1 MILFLKRLKHFNTS
15 PDKLLIISLNGS
27 SFSRRQDLEMNSR
40 ANDVVDDNDDKSLIW
55 IESYRNIPNFR
66 ASSQYGT

>member
-1 MILFLKRLKHFNTS
+1 
-15 PDKLLIISLNGS
+15 
-27 SFSRRQDLEMNSR
+27 MNSR

-66 ASSQYGT
+66 ASSQYGTWGVFLISINNRLNLLVTLIAERSSKQERCR